1 MKTYLYFV
9 ISSLLIT
16 SCKSDKISDK
26 SIELS
31 NKAVNAL
38 SFEKYTDALKYSE
51 EAIKID
57 KKNYNA
63 YTIKAQMLIKEN
75 KLNEA
80 EKTIQKQLEVKPDF
94 AEGWTFKGMI
104 NDLQGNQNQAKSDYQ
119 KGIDLFEQRIL
130 KTDFN
135 KQINVTNKYL
145 NLILIGD
152 EKSKSKMS
160 EIETEFKNDK
170 LIYDLLISLK
180 EHSKKEVIE
189 QMLTE

>member
-9 ISSLLIT
+9 ILSLLIT

-180 EHSKKEVIE
+180 EHSKKEIIE

>member
-1 MKTYLYFV
+1 
-9 ISSLLIT
+9 
-16 SCKSDKISDK
+16 
-26 SIELS
+26 
-31 NKAVNAL
+31 
-38 SFEKYTDALKYSE
+38 
-51 EAIKID
+51 
-57 KKNYNA
+57 
-63 YTIKAQMLIKEN
+63 
-75 KLNEA
+75 
-80 EKTIQKQLEVKPDF
+80 
-94 AEGWTFKGMI
+94 MI

-180 EHSKKEVIE
+180 EHSKKEIIE

>member
-180 EHSKKEVIE
+180 EHSKKEIIE

>member
-9 ISSLLIT
+9 ILSLLIT

-38 SFEKYTDALKYSE
+38 NFEKYTDALKYSE

-80 EKTIQKQLEVKPDF
+80 EKTIQKQ
-94 AEGWTFKGMI
+94 
-104 NDLQGNQNQAKSDYQ
+104 
-119 KGIDLFEQRIL
+119 
-130 KTDFN
+130 
-135 KQINVTNKYL
+135 
-145 NLILIGD
+145 
-152 EKSKSKMS
+152 SK
-160 EIETEFKNDK
+160 NN
-170 LIYDLLISLK
+170 
-180 EHSKKEVIE
+180 
-189 QMLTE
+189 